1 MKKTLSLILS
11 VVTALSLAACNLT
24 PAATTEQ
31 SGTIATTVTTAT
43 TENPSAPSA
52 ATKESASKLLSAA
65 IDKFFAADSMHA
77 KTSATLTISSSG
89 VSMETSA
96 FKDFYGSALTTSP
109 VWKST
114 SSTTALGN
122 EEKGETYFAEGH
134 YYVSKYGFNAKITR
148 SEEADEKYGWKKTFE
163 VFLEKLPSDVYV
175 TYFKM
180 NEDGSC
186 EIKADT
192 ACKAVMFDEY
202 LEGMEESV
210 AGNKAEDATVTT
222 EVPTETAHIIID
234 ADGNITEYRASI
246 TLPLTLSSGAQSQN
260 FLISAEIETTVEN
273 VGESITIDEPA
284 SLYDYV
290 HTTAEKFEYTI
301 AQTAYNEFLKHSDVA
316 GELYSYIAVQIG
328 TSVTEIEATGAFAGK
343 DYRGETPVLYNRSK
357 ITMSSSPYP
366 YHSEIYY
373 ADGYFYVKT
382 SERTASSN
390 ETKKLKLTPEE
401 YAELYGEGD
410 GNDEIFTFFG
420 GSAFSSAEIE
430 YDSTTKMT
438 NIYFNMNTSVFEL
451 LFGEDINSVQKL
463 IVGNEYEIVSCDVSE
478 AAVMLSISAEG
489 ELKCYAIAFYITI
502 QFKIEGQV
510 YTAYA
515 YYYDYAEITQTEN
528 VTVPVPSN
536 LDSYVSSSELA

>member
-1 MKKTLSLILS
+1 MKKILALILS
-11 VVTALSLAACNLT
+11 TVTALSIAACSLA

-52 ATKESASKLLSAA
+52 ATKESAATLLTSA

-77 KTSATLTISSSG
+77 KTSATITISSSG

-114 SSTTALGN
+114 SSTMALGN
-122 EEKGETYFAEGH
+122 EEKGETYFAEGN
-134 YYVSKYGFNAKITR
+134 YYVSKYGFNAKITK
-148 SEEADEKYGWKKTFE
+148 SDEADEKYGWKKTFE

-175 TYFKM
+175 TYFKA
-180 NEDGSC
+180 NEDGSF

-192 ACKAVMFDEY
+192 ACKSVMFDEY
-202 LEGMEESV
+202 LEGMKESV
-210 AGNKAEDATVTT
+210 AGNEDEGATVTADA
-222 EVPTETAHIIID
+222 PTETAHIIID
-234 ADGNITEYRASI
+234 ANGNIKEYRASI
-246 TLPLTLSSGAQSQN
+246 TLPVTLQSGAQSQL
-260 FLISAEIETTVEN
+260 FIISSEIETTVEN
-273 VGESITIDEPA
+273 VGESITVDKPA
-284 SLYDYV
+284 SLDDYV
-290 HTTAEKFEYTI
+290 HTTVEKFEYTF
-301 AQTAYNEFLKHSDVA
+301 AQTAYNEFLKHTDVA

-328 TSVTEIEATGAFAGK
+328 TSVTELESTGAFAGK
-343 DYRGETPVLYNRSK
+343 DYRGETPILYSRSK
-357 ITMSSSPYP
+357 ITTNSSPYP

-382 SERTASSN
+382 SERTASSV
-390 ETKKLKLTPEE
+390 ETQKLKLTPEE
-401 YAELYGEGD
+401 YAELFGEGD
-410 GNDEIFTFFG
+410 GNDELFTFFG
-420 GSAFSSAEIE
+420 DSAFSSVEIE
-430 YDSTTKMT
+430 YDSTTKAT
-438 NIYFNMNTSVFEL
+438 NIYFDMNTSVFEL

-478 AAVMLSISAEG
+478 AAVMLSISEEG
-489 ELKCYAIAFYITI
+489 ELNCYAIAFYITI

-515 YYYDYAEITQTEN
+515 YYYDYVEITETEN
-528 VTVPVPSN
+528 VTVPVPVG
-536 LDSYVSSSELA
+536 LDSYISGSEQL